1 MPLQCLSPFKTST
14 STRLFPFPLP
24 FPSPFSLPSASTL
37 FLHPDMITVEPPTP
51 SPELPTHKPSL
62 ADLSRNASVLS
73 SSSSSSSTTSLVL
86 PVRPRPTRTFSSPRS
101 RSPGGP
107 PTPKASRPP
116 AYITRELG
124 IAEQPLDS
132 PAGRSRANSKSKSR
146 SSSAN
151 GRLSADDFEFGDILG
166 EGSYSTVRSLSFISH
181 CLAYVP
187 PIAGDTRHTPCNE
200 TRICHQGARQRSPQ
214 AQQQTQHCSR
224 REKYPRPPWVWSS
237 RHRAFTLG
245 FPR

>member
-1 MPLQCLSPFKTST
+1 
-14 STRLFPFPLP
+14 
-24 FPSPFSLPSASTL
+24 
-37 FLHPDMITVEPPTP
+37 MITVEPPTP

-62 ADLSRNASVLS
+62 ADLSRNASVIS

-86 PVRPRPTRTFSSPRS
+86 PVRPRALRTFSSPRS

-124 IAEQPLDS
+124 IADQPLDSS

-166 EGSYSTVRSLSFISH
+166 EGSYSTVRFLFLVRSSTPH
-181 CLAYVP
+181 CLAYMVP
-187 PIAGDTRHTPCNE
+187 ITGDTWHTPRN
-200 TRICHQGARQRSPQ
+200 
-214 AQQQTQHCSR
+214 
-224 REKYPRPPWVWSS
+224 
-237 RHRAFTLG
+237 
-245 FPR
+245 

>member
-1 MPLQCLSPFKTST
+1 MWLSNARGRSRPKRRLSKLESLLLQFRVQVSHGLLRLENFESVSPFFFSSLVCLVVLGRLLSRDLTCLSLSSLAPG
-14 STRLFPFPLP
+14 R
-24 FPSPFSLPSASTL
+24 PSPSHFPRFSLFLPSISFLLL
-37 FLHPDMITVEPPTP
+37 FHPRSCLHLDMITLVS

-62 ADLSRNASVLS
+62 ADLSRNASVIS

-86 PVRPRPTRTFSSPRS
+86 PVRPRPVRAFSSPRS

-124 IAEQPLDS
+124 IADQPYDMLS
-132 PAGRSRANSKSKSR
+132 GRSRANSKSKSR

-166 EGSYSTVRSLSFISH
+166 EGSYSTVRLM
-181 CLAYVP
+181 P
-187 PIAGDTRHTPCNE
+187 
-200 TRICHQGARQRSPQ
+200 
-214 AQQQTQHCSR
+214 
-224 REKYPRPPWVWSS
+224 
-237 RHRAFTLG
+237 LG
-245 FPR
+245 